1 MLKNKLNN
9 FLDEVLNSFNSNRA
23 GASAKKLT
31 AFAFVILTIVLEIEF
46 TTPDT
51 LLLIVGS
58 NIAFISVLFGIGT
71 FEKTKRSPK
80 VEKVEESNG

>member
-1 MLKNKLNN
+1 MLKNKLIN
-9 FLDEVLNSFNSNRA
+9 FFDEFLNSFNSNKS

-31 AFAFVILTIVLEIEF
+31 AFAFVMLTIVLEIKY
-46 TTPDT
+46 TTSEI

-71 FEKTKRSPK
+71 FEKTKKANR
-80 VEKVEESNG
+80 EAEAN